1 MVEPREYYTSI
12 VRELNRKYI
21 TDLGRGYTRSNDE
34 VRSVKN
40 SDLIHDYTQIIRAES
55 ASLDDDV
62 RKMIDCLIPL
72 FREEIERRMTR
83 LERQAN
89 KLSEKLY
96 SMIMDCD

>member
-1 MVEPREYYTSI
+1 MIEPREYYTSI
-12 VRELNRKYI
+12 VRELYRKYI
-21 TDLGRGYTRSNDE
+21 TDIGRGYTHINE
-34 VRSVKN
+34 MRSVKN
-40 SDLIHDYTQIIRAES
+40 SDLIHDYTQLIRAET

-62 RKMIDCLIPL
+62 RKMIDRLIPV

-96 SMIMDCD
+96 AMIMDCD